1 MIIITRTVV
10 FFVEEYVAIGCMVE
24 TLFSRWFA
32 KRLFTFFKTLLNCI
46 LECMIHPLGRM
57 SDKVSKE
64 ILTRNLSLIMSEIK
78 FSGVAVTDSEKVEQ
92 IRQIPGQVSFEIN

>member
-1 MIIITRTVV
+1 
-10 FFVEEYVAIGCMVE
+10 
-24 TLFSRWFA
+24 
-32 KRLFTFFKTLLNCI
+32 
-46 LECMIHPLGRM
+46 M

-92 IRQIPGQVSFEIN
+92 IRQILGQVSFEIN

>member
-1 MIIITRTVV
+1 MQ
-10 FFVEEYVAIGCMVE
+10 
-24 TLFSRWFA
+24 
-32 KRLFTFFKTLLNCI
+32 KRLCTVLFFGTLPLLKVMNCI
-46 LECMIHPLGRM
+46 SECRIHPLGRM

-92 IRQIPGQVSFEIN
+92 IRQILGQVSFEIN